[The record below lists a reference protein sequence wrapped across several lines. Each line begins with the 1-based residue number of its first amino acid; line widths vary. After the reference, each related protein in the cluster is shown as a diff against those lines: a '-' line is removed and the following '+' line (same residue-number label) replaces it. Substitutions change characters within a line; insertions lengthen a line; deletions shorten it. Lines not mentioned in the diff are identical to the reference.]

1 MRQMGTGAHNTVH
14 GEIFLPEETD
24 TYSIQRLN
32 DDCPINTEKG
42 TGLLNFDQTYT
53 NAVYA
58 SEEFSRLPPTLLT
71 SEDTLHTL
79 GNPAEWSAGYVLA
92 KSTYSQSAHP
102 IKNQCIHPDDVNL
115 TKHPVDMEREIQHG
129 TSYEGVIRITRNR
142 YDAYVTCDGLD
153 ADIFIGV
160 LKSNRI
166 VVQLVDI
173 DTVWDRR
180 KGRYQH
186 RQQHCQ
192 HCQQQQLPPQQKN
205 ENAVESFST
214 VDLDEFADAEQSY
227 KPAYCGEVIV
237 AKSDRSSFNVKKS
250 FGQDMQLWKP
260 SNPVPRYQLLLDDV
274 DKA

>member
-1 MRQMGTGAHNTVH
+1 MGTGAHENFIKLRSCRWWFYNGGSNTVH

-79 GNPAEWSAGYVLA
+79 GNPAGNFQIITMNTCKYGRAFYEEQLSYTVNILYGDA
-92 KSTYSQSAHP
+92 AHP

-115 TKHPVDMEREIQHG
+115 TKRNTLFCPYLDPVDMEREIQHG
-129 TSYEGVIRITRNR
+129 T
-142 YDAYVTCDGLD
+142 
-153 ADIFIGV
+153 
-160 LKSNRI
+160 
-166 VVQLVDI
+166 
-173 DTVWDRR
+173 
-180 KGRYQH
+180 
-186 RQQHCQ
+186 
-192 HCQQQQLPPQQKN
+192 
-205 ENAVESFST
+205 ST

-227 KPAYCGEVIV
+227 KPAYCGEVI
-237 AKSDRSSFNVKKS
+237 
-250 FGQDMQLWKP
+250 GITL
-260 SNPVPRYQLLLDDV
+260 YQLLLDDV